1 MDPTAW
7 ITLALS
13 TVGWLLAAGV
23 AWQKITALEQFRA
36 DAQQRLR
43 ALERFRWSR
52 GDDEC
57 CEGG

>member
-23 AWQKITALEQFRA
+23 AWQKITSLEQFRK
-36 DAQQRLR
+36 DARKR
-43 ALERFRWSR
+43 IRTNERFRWSH
-52 GDDEC
+52 GDDSC
-57 CEGG
+57 SEGT